1 MAEPVQTQPLLD
13 DESLDILDEF
23 LESDL
28 VGPEALDIISAHGFM
43 LALAIAP
50 REVPSSLWLPELFQ
64 GQPAYE
70 SPEQEAQVVALF
82 EQMRANAI
90 DALEH
95 GILPELLF
103 ELELGGL
110 DPVETPIGDW
120 CAGFMEGVF
129 MDEEA
134 WFGTQEETAAELLL
148 PFMAISGVFDDE
160 DPEIGELIADPIGAQ
175 RFVNQLPE
183 LLLDLYLLYRVPPES
198 PKPSPRR
205 KGAATPGAAGIP
217 RGKHAGGKGSGK
229 GGAKKPAGKSGGKKR

>member
-23 LESDL
+23 LESDI

-64 GQPAYE
+64 GQPSYE
-70 SPEQEAQVVALF
+70 SPQQEAEVVSLF

-95 GILPELLF
+95 GVLPELLF
-103 ELELGGL
+103 ELELGGA

-134 WFGTQEETAAELLL
+134 WFGTQEEAAAELLL

-160 DPEIGELIADPIGAQ
+160 DPEIG
-175 RFVNQLPE
+175 
-183 LLLDLYLLYRVPPES
+183 
-198 PKPSPRR
+198 
-205 KGAATPGAAGIP
+205 
-217 RGKHAGGKGSGK
+217 
-229 GGAKKPAGKSGGKKR
+229 

>member
-23 LESDL
+23 LESDI

-64 GQPAYE
+64 GQPSYE
-70 SPEQEAQVVALF
+70 SPQQEAEVVSLF

-95 GILPELLF
+95 GVLPELLF
-103 ELELGGL
+103 ELELGGA

-134 WFGTQEETAAELLL
+134 WFGAQEETAAELLL
-148 PFMAISGVFDDE
+148 PFMAISGVFEDE

-205 KGAATPGAAGIP
+205 KGSAAPGAAGIP
-217 RGKHAGGKGSGK
+217 RSKHAGNKGSGK
-229 GGAKKPAGKSGGKKR
+229 GGNKSGGKGGGKKR

>member
-13 DESLDILDEF
+13 DESLDTLDEF

-70 SPEQEAQVVALF
+70 SPQQETEIVALF
-82 EQMRANAI
+82 EKMRSNAI
-90 DALEH
+90 EALEH

-103 ELELGGL
+103 ELELGGV

-134 WFGTQEETAAELLL
+134 WFGTQEESAAELLL

-160 DPEIGELIADPIGAQ
+160 DAEIGELIADPIGAQ

-205 KGAATPGAAGIP
+205 KGPATPATVAPGAAGIP
-217 RGKHAGGKGSGK
+217 RSKHAGNK
-229 GGAKKPAGKSGGKKR
+229 GGGKGGKKR